1 MTTSEAP
8 TLLAEHPLRRELN
21 DELHARPPLHLDGP
35 TLVLHLAALRGAGSL
50 DDIAFLQT
58 LALRFGAPSPD
69 VNGRHGILRQG
80 EAQLKWERHTEF
92 TTYTLFV
99 PLTAAQAEAGPLA
112 PWAPLPPLATE
123 LVRDCPGACVAALVL
138 EFRPGPSA
146 LAEPAEFG
154 RLFPGGDVV
163 ASSVGGGSAFVL
175 TDFRLDAQGLG
186 RMLLLQT
193 DLRAGRA
200 GRMVQRLLE
209 IETYRL
215 MALLGLPMVRRSGE
229 RLAELEARLTTLV
242 EHTSSAGAETAAA
255 PDADDRRLLAE
266 LTRLA
271 AEAAQL
277 GATTRYRLGAGAAY
291 AELVA
296 RRLLD
301 IREGRVEGLSRLS
314 RSLDRRFTPAMRTC
328 EAFARRLDQ
337 LETGI
342 DRASDL
348 LRTRI
353 DVNLQ
358 AQNGALLR
366 AMEGRSRAQLRI
378 QEAVEGLSAFA
389 ISYYLIGLLK
399 VLAEGL
405 LPEPEQ
411 NAHRVLAAVGVPIV
425 LGAVWVSV
433 RRLRQALKAEHTH

>member
-1 MTTSEAP
+1 MPNGEA
-8 TLLAEHPLRRELN
+8 LLLSTEHPLRRELN
-21 DELHARPPLHLDGP
+21 DEVHARPPLHLNGP
-35 TLVLHLAALRGAGSL
+35 SLALHLAALRGAGGDEL
-50 DDIAFLQT
+50 TFLQA
-58 LALRFGAPSPD
+58 LGLRFGASNHD
-69 VNGRHGILRQG
+69 LDQRYGILRSD

-92 TTYTLFV
+92 TTYTLTI
-99 PLTAAQAEAGPLA
+99 PLAAAQADPLA
-112 PWAPLPPLATE
+112 PWAPLPPLAAE
-123 LVRDCPGACVAALVL
+123 LVRDCPGTCVAAIVL
-138 EFRPGPSA
+138 EFRPGPSTFP
-146 LAEPAEFG
+146 EPAEFE
-154 RLFPGGDVV
+154 RLFPSGDVV
-163 ASSVGGGSAFVL
+163 ASSVGGGAAYVV
-175 TDFRLDAQGLG
+175 TDFRLDARGLG
-186 RMLLLQT
+186 RLLLLQT

-215 MALLGLPMVRRSGE
+215 MALLGLPLVRGSGE
-229 RLAELEARLTTLV
+229 HLAELESRLTILV
-242 EHTSSAGAETAAA
+242 EHTASSKAEGAPPA
-255 PDADDRRLLAE
+255 DDDDDRRLLAE

-277 GATTRYRLGAGAAY
+277 GASTRYRLGASAAY

-296 RRLLD
+296 RRLVD
-301 IREGRVEGLSRLS
+301 IREGRIEGLSRLS
-314 RSLDRRFTPAMRTC
+314 RFLERRFTPAMRTC

-337 LETGI
+337 LEAGI

-366 AMEGRSRAQLRI
+366 AMEGRSRVQLRI

-399 VLAEGL
+399 VLVEGL

-411 NAHRVLAAVGVPIV
+411 NARRVLAAIGVPIV

-433 RRLRQALKAEHTH
+433 RRLRRALKGDLTH